1 MSELLTQIL
10 LIVTF
15 AIAIAIIILLIITFS
30 ISRNINKKFDRQLKD
45 ASNSIRIYTIDLDNE
60 VVTFFNRSNLRNRT
74 TVSLI
79 QFYEHFPVEE
89 REDLISW
96 VNDLI
101 NDENDVQKY
110 KEIHVI
116 AKHRKN
122 NFFSFLEVKD
132 IDYLKRVIR
141 IDSYLLKTTNVKKS
155 KKDDLAHFSSQE
167 NFNNFLS
174 ASNAHKGYTAVF
186 DFYNVR
192 NSDDIS
198 PLVFTQLK
206 NIFKG
211 YILPNRSIIELSQ
224 HQIVIS
230 DLRASNKLQFVQLIN
245 SLRNEIN
252 SYLMISSLTEQ
263 IGFVVAATEN
273 KFMHKEPEKL
283 VTTIVSLA
291 EIAKEDHESIIWYEE
306 GRQLESEHGDE
317 TYRTEVERIIKDKKL
332 RYTYRPIVDLDKQK
346 VVGYHSF
353 VEPLDS
359 FFGNIKE
366 LKSYA
371 SRTED
376 DRTLFTT
383 IARNTITGFSQEKA
397 NDSQRLFLP
406 VNNFE
411 RHYVNRTFAHIANIK
426 SVHIVL
432 IYDEEELNN
441 LTDNT
446 LTITEI
452 RNFKSR
458 GYEVALDLSDGDM
471 SLPQMLYESFDYFLV
486 DVDEN
491 LTSSNKSVQRSL
503 LSFRG
508 LVERLLKFHK
518 PIIAINIPTWDT
530 VELIN
535 KLGIPLVSSDAIA
548 PSAENVLPL
557 STKSVLKIKNLKK

>member
-79 QFYEHFPVEE
+79 QFYEHFPVDE

-155 KKDDLAHFSSQE
+155 KKDDLAHFASQE
-167 NFNNFLS
+167 SFNNFLS

-186 DFYNVR
+186 DFYNLR

-198 PLVFTQLK
+198 ALVFTQLK

-383 IARNTITGFSQEKA
+383 IARNTITRFSQEKA

-548 PSAENVLPL
+548 SSAENVLPL